1 MIDANKDIVKALTK
15 ILPTYY
21 EMVLH
26 SGIETPC
33 ISYMELNN
41 SVQVNGDTLGYSTIQ
56 FQIKVW
62 GTDIEIIQKKA
73 LLIDNALRQLGWR
86 RISTNELYDNQS
98 SMIQKIMTYQALGKE
113 NF

>member
-1 MIDANKDIVKALTK
+1 MIDANKDIVKALSK

-41 SVQVNGDTLGYSTIQ
+41 SVQANGDTLGYSTIQ

-98 SMIQKIMTYQALGKE
+98 SMIQKMMTYQALGKE

>member
-41 SVQVNGDTLGYSTIQ
+41 SVQANGDTLGYSTIQ

>member
-1 MIDANKDIVKALTK
+1 MIDANKDIVKALSK

-41 SVQVNGDTLGYSTIQ
+41 SVQANGDTLGYSSIQ

-98 SMIQKIMTYQALGKE
+98 SMIQKMMTYQALGKE
-113 NF
+113 TF

>member
-1 MIDANKDIVKALTK
+1 MIDANKDIVKALSK

-41 SVQVNGDTLGYSTIQ
+41 SVQANGDTLGYSTIQ

>member
-1 MIDANKDIVKALTK
+1 MIDANKDIVKALSK

-33 ISYMELNN
+33 ISYMELTN
-41 SVQVNGDTLGYSTIQ
+41 SVQANGDTLGYSTIQ

>member
-1 MIDANKDIVKALTK
+1 MIDANKDIVKALSK

-41 SVQVNGDTLGYSTIQ
+41 SVQANGDTLGYSTVQ

-73 LLIDNALRQLGWR
+73 LLIDKALRPLGWR

>member
-1 MIDANKDIVKALTK
+1 MIDANKDIVKALQK

-41 SVQVNGDTLGYSTIQ
+41 SVQANGDTLGYSTIQ

-73 LLIDNALRQLGWR
+73 LLIDKALRPLGWR

-113 NF
+113 IF

>member
-1 MIDANKDIVKALTK
+1 MIDANKDIVKALSK

-41 SVQVNGDTLGYSTIQ
+41 SVQANGDTLGYSTIQ

-62 GTDIEIIQKKA
+62 GTDIGIIQKKA

>member
-1 MIDANKDIVKALTK
+1 MIDANKDIVKALQK

-41 SVQVNGDTLGYSTIQ
+41 SVQANGDTLGYSTIQ

>member
-1 MIDANKDIVKALTK
+1 MIDANKDIVKALQK

-41 SVQVNGDTLGYSTIQ
+41 SVQANGDTLGYSTIQ

-98 SMIQKIMTYQALGKE
+98 SMIQKIMIYQALGKE

>member
-1 MIDANKDIVKALTK
+1 MIDANKDIVKALSK

-26 SGIETPC
+26 SGIKTPC

-41 SVQVNGDTLGYSTIQ
+41 SVQANGDTLGYSTVQ

-73 LLIDNALRQLGWR
+73 LLIDNALRPLGWR

>member
-1 MIDANKDIVKALTK
+1 MIDTNKDIVKALSK

-33 ISYMELNN
+33 ISYMELDN
-41 SVQVNGDTLGYSTIQ
+41 SVQANGDTLGYSTIQ

-73 LLIDNALRQLGWR
+73 LLIDKALRPLGWR

>member
-1 MIDANKDIVKALTK
+1 MIDANKDIVKALSK

-41 SVQVNGDTLGYSTIQ
+41 SVQANGDTLGYSTIQ

-73 LLIDNALRQLGWR
+73 LLIDKALRPLGWR

>member
-41 SVQVNGDTLGYSTIQ
+41 SVQANGDTLGYSTIQ

-73 LLIDNALRQLGWR
+73 LLIDKALRPLGWR